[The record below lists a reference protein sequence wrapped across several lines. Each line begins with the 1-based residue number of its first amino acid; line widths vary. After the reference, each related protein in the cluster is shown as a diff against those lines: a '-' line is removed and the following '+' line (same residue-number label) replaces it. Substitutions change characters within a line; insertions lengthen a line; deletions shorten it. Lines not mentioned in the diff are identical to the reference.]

1 MKRLVVLCVLCISGC
16 GARVEVAKEK
26 ILAHVDALLGE
37 IDVKR
42 KEAEIGIRNMDVGL
56 DQLKRGK
63 IEARVKEA
71 HFAERVAEIQGKIA
85 DADKAL
91 GRLRDYL
98 KENKEVALSGKKFS
112 PDQLKEMA
120 QTALDA
126 RKRLAIELEGVK
138 TARDRLG
145 AVAATLEGR
154 EKAGRD
160 KVKALNLLLEEVD
173 AKAVALKSMKDAS
186 TLAGGGAALDF
197 AKVEQ
202 QVKELATK
210 IDVEL
215 AFHDEK
221 LKDAST
227 ASIPQSIDSVVR
239 QTSTA
244 SDVVANI
251 DAILGKK

>member
-1 MKRLVVLCVLCISGC
+1 MKPLIVVCVLCLSGC
-16 GARVEVAKEK
+16 GARIEVAKEK

-42 KEAEIGIRNMDVGL
+42 KEADIGIRNMALGL

-71 HFAERVAEIQGKIA
+71 QFAERVAEIEGKIA

-91 GRLRDYL
+91 GRLRDCL
-98 KENKEVALSGKKFS
+98 NENKEVALSGKKFS
-112 PDQLKEMA
+112 PDQLKEIA

-126 RKRLAIELEGVK
+126 RKKLAIELEGVK

-145 AVAATLEGR
+145 AVVAALEGR

-160 KVKALNLLLEEVD
+160 KMKALNLLLEEVY

-221 LKDAST
+221 LKDAT
-227 ASIPQSIDSVVR
+227 PQSIDVVVR
-239 QTSTA
+239 HTSTA
-244 SDVVANI
+244 SDVVAKI